1 MIEKANR
8 TPKFKVR
15 AKNRCQVCGRPQ
27 RVFTKISDV
36 QNMFQVV
43 FSQGSSP
50 RCNKI
55 ELVRWL

>member
-15 AKNRCQVCGRPQ
+15 VENRCSGLRQ
-27 RVFTKISDV
+27 TKGIYPEISDV
-36 QNMFQVV
+36 QDMFQVV